1 MLLLHT
7 SQGAATSHLCIVL
20 YCYAIL
26 IYTLITNNCGA
37 KYKTIH
43 IIIKSASIKVIL
55 LIIYV
60 VLKKIM
66 YRLRETHTHTSSYS
80 CLGKT
85 AAWIKYEALCISC
98 RSRCVLNGDV
108 YGQQI
113 GALRRGRE
121 SQSPS
126 SRWSDTRCTFP
137 QGSGW
142 IWSADEDDDGVAM
155 WSIIPSVSPLFLPL
169 SCRSYFSLLYI
180 LYVC

>member
-1 MLLLHT
+1 M
-7 SQGAATSHLCIVL
+7 C
-20 YCYAIL
+20 
-26 IYTLITNNCGA
+26 TL
-37 KYKTIH
+37 H
-43 IIIKSASIKVIL
+43 IIKKESCIGLDTHITQL
-55 LIIYV
+55 LGE
-60 VLKKIM
+60 K
-66 YRLRETHTHTSSYS
+66 
-80 CLGKT
+80 

-137 QGSGW
+137 HGAGW

-155 WSIIPSVSPLFLPL
+155 WSIIPSVSPLFLFTLPL
-169 SCRSYFSLLYI
+169 LYHSSFSLYYI
-180 LYVC
+180 LYLC